1 MFIRRL
7 VLASLVLILAVGPSA
22 AEDMTAEE
30 ILSGLKAMAPAS
42 DSQIPGESAEDII
55 KTLKNS
61 ADSCASQ
68 ADALHELSSVNLSIS
83 FDYKSAD
90 ISPKS
95 FKQLKQLADALGSS
109 KLKSRKILIAGHTD
123 AKGSKAY
130 NLDLSNRRAD
140 AVRTFLLTLNP
151 DIEERLET
159 VGCGFSILENP
170 GDPLAAENR
179 RVQVINLGS

>member
-1 MFIRRL
+1 MLIRII
-7 VLASLVLILAVGPSA
+7 VLAGLALASAVAPSV

-30 ILSGLKAMAPAS
+30 ILSGLKAMASPS
-42 DSQIPGESAEDII
+42 DGLVPLSSAEDII
-55 KTLKNS
+55 KTLRNS

-68 ADALHELSSVNLSIS
+68 SDVLHELSSVNLSIS
-83 FDYKSAD
+83 FDYKSAK
-90 ISPKS
+90 IGQES
-95 FKQLKQLADALGSS
+95 FKQLKQLADALSNPE
-109 KLKSRKILIAGHTD
+109 LKSRKILIAGHTD

-130 NLDLSNRRAD
+130 NLKLSNERAN
-140 AVRTFLLTLNP
+140 AVRTFLLALNP
-151 DIEERLET
+151 DIEDRLET